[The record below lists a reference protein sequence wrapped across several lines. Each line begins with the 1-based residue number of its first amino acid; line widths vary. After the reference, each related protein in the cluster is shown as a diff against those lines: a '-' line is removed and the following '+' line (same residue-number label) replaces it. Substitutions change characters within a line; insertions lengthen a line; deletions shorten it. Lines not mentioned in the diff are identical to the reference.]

1 MLGYAN
7 GEYVYVYES
16 DVAMTAVQTC
26 STETGARGSL
36 SREEEEEDGP
46 GVSLLPLPLPPLEEE
61 EDWLVVLP

>member
-7 GEYVYVYES
+7 DEYEYAN